1 MNSTETVL
9 KGKLSAKISG
19 LQLFCLLFLSRIF
32 LALSR
37 TGASEGTTLSA
48 TIVSLLI
55 DTLLAF
61 LILIPF
67 FYCMRRRQ
75 SGLLELAFERNKT
88 FGRIVAFLLFIP
100 CLYFAAETV
109 FQFGFYYREYI
120 MENTGA
126 LVIAFLMALAVAY
139 AAFIG
144 LEGIARMS
152 FLVFVVAVVTFFLIG
167 LGASGNYEPIYLRA
181 LGFPV
186 NSGVF
191 SQALD
196 TFSYFFDL
204 IALMVV
210 YGNTVGKR
218 ARGFVFANVLGTAV
232 VAGLSV
238 MVTTALGDGLFPHV
252 SFPVHTLAGISELS
266 IFQRLDAGYLIVW
279 TLLSFVRSALYGF
292 CAYKCLYYVCGAK
305 RAQLP
310 FYLFSGLFVA
320 LCSLFSL
327 VEKTA
332 DFSAGM
338 LSGGIMMLVLVA
350 GIPLCLILFGR
361 RRVK

>member
-1 MNSTETVL
+1 MNSTEVVL
-9 KGKLSAKISG
+9 KGKLGAKISAF
-19 LQLFCLLFLSRIF
+19 QLFCLIFLSRIF

-37 TGASEGTTLSA
+37 TGASEGTTLS
-48 TIVSLLI
+48 TTVLSLLI

-61 LILIPF
+61 LILLPF
-67 FYCMRRRQ
+67 FIYMKKKDT
-75 SGLLELAFERNKT
+75 GLLELAFERNHAV
-88 FGRIVAFLLFIP
+88 GRVVAFLLFIP

-109 FQFGFYYREYI
+109 FQFGLYYREYI
-120 MENTGA
+120 MENTGT

-144 LEGIARMS
+144 IEGIARMS

-167 LGASGNYEPIYLRA
+167 LGAAGNYETIYLTS
-181 LGFPV
+181 LTFPV
-186 NSGVF
+186 DGGVF
-191 SQALD
+191 HQAFD
-196 TFSYFFDL
+196 MFSYFFDL
-204 IALMVV
+204 VALLILF
-210 YGNTVGKR
+210 GNTKGR
-218 ARGFVFANVLGTAV
+218 RTAGFVWANLLGTVV
-232 VAGLSV
+232 VAALSI
-238 MVTTALGDGLFPHV
+238 MVATALGDGLFPHV

-292 CAYKCLYYVCGAK
+292 CAYKCLYVVCGMK
-305 RAQLP
+305 RAQRP
-310 FYLFSGLFVA
+310 YYLFAGLLVL

-332 DFSAGM
+332 DFTAG
-338 LSGGIMMLVLVA
+338 LLTGGIMMLLLCG
-350 GIPLCLILFGR
+350 GIPLMLLLIGR